1 MALLLRVSTPTWGR
15 SWVTSA
21 APCYDPHACH
31 FVYLAAPLGVQ
42 SMTTLVVVKK
52 SGQVAMAAD
61 TLVTFGD
68 TSLSHRFEA
77 NSKIFKV
84 DTPAGMSYVGMAG
97 TVAHFPVLRKAMAA
111 LPKEQLKLGS
121 RDEVF
126 DTFVKLH
133 PLLKETFFMQ
143 TKEDDNDPYESS
155 QFTVVIANASGIY
168 GLYSYREVFEFKE
181 FWSIGSGRSFAL
193 GAMHACWDK
202 AKTAREVAMA
212 GMNAGCEFDKNSG
225 GPIDV
230 FTLKLKASQ

>member
-1 MALLLRVSTPTWGR
+1 
-15 SWVTSA
+15 
-21 APCYDPHACH
+21 
-31 FVYLAAPLGVQ
+31 
-42 SMTTLVVVKK
+42 MTTLVVVKK
-52 SGQVAMAAD
+52 AGQVAMAAD

-77 NSKIFKV
+77 NTKIFKV

-133 PLLKETFFMQ
+133 PILKETFFLQ
-143 TKEDDNDPYESS
+143 PKEDDNDPYESS
-155 QFTVVIANASGIY
+155 QFTVIIANASGIY
-168 GLYSYREVFEFKE
+168 GLYSYREIFEFKE
-181 FWSIGSGRSFAL
+181 FWGIGSGRSFAL

-202 AKTAREVAMA
+202 AKTAREVAVA
-212 GMNAGCEFDKNSG
+212 GMHAGCEFDKNSG
-225 GPIDV
+225 GPIEV
-230 FTLKLKASQ
+230 FTLKLKASK

>member
-1 MALLLRVSTPTWGR
+1 
-15 SWVTSA
+15 
-21 APCYDPHACH
+21 
-31 FVYLAAPLGVQ
+31 
-42 SMTTLVVVKK
+42 MTTLVVVKK
-52 SGQVAMAAD
+52 SGQVTMAAD

>member
-1 MALLLRVSTPTWGR
+1 
-15 SWVTSA
+15 
-21 APCYDPHACH
+21 
-31 FVYLAAPLGVQ
+31 
-42 SMTTLVVVKK
+42 MTTLVVVKK
-52 SGQVAMAAD
+52 AGQVAIAAD

-68 TSLSHRFEA
+68 TSLTHRFEA

-84 DTPAGMSYVGMAG
+84 DTPAGLSYVGMAG

-111 LPKEQLKLGS
+111 LPKVQLKLGS

-133 PLLKETFFMQ
+133 PMLKETFFLQ

-181 FWSIGSGRSFAL
+181 FWGIGSGRSFAL
-193 GAMHACWDK
+193 GAMHAAWDK

-212 GMNAGCEFDKNSG
+212 GLSAGCEFDKNSA
-225 GPIDV
+225 GPIDI
-230 FTLKLKASQ
+230 FTLKLKASK

>member
-1 MALLLRVSTPTWGR
+1 
-15 SWVTSA
+15 
-21 APCYDPHACH
+21 
-31 FVYLAAPLGVQ
+31 
-42 SMTTLVVVKK
+42 MTTLVVVKK
-52 SGQVAMAAD
+52 AGQVAIAAD

-68 TSLSHRFEA
+68 TSLGQRFEA

-84 DTPAGMSYVGMAG
+84 DTPAGLSYVGMAG

-111 LPKEQLKLGS
+111 LPKDQLKLGS

-133 PLLKETFFMQ
+133 PLLKETFFLQ

-181 FWSIGSGRSFAL
+181 FWGIGSGRSFAL
-193 GAMHACWDK
+193 GAMHAAWDK

-212 GMNAGCEFDKNSG
+212 GLNAGCEFDKNSA
-225 GPIDV
+225 GPVDI
-230 FTLKLKASQ
+230 FTLKLKASK

>member
-1 MALLLRVSTPTWGR
+1 
-15 SWVTSA
+15 
-21 APCYDPHACH
+21 
-31 FVYLAAPLGVQ
+31 
-42 SMTTLVVVKK
+42 MTTLVVVKK
-52 SGQVAMAAD
+52 AGQVAIAAD

-68 TSLSHRFEA
+68 TSLGQRFEA

-133 PLLKETFFMQ
+133 PLLKETFFLQ

-181 FWSIGSGRSFAL
+181 FWGIGSGRSFAL
-193 GAMHACWDK
+193 GAMHAAWDK

-212 GMNAGCEFDKNSG
+212 GLNAGCEFDKNSA
-225 GPIDV
+225 GPVDI
-230 FTLKLKASQ
+230 FTLKLKASK